1 MNQYMDEKDFL
12 SPKVTQHSGHMIM
25 TNVNKPSKIKY
36 FNIDTRFQEEYN
48 IVKKAS
54 FQYILPQRITDVKS
68 IAVRSV
74 EIPLSFYPFSQNRG
88 NTFFQVDASSIV
100 IPDGN
105 YVLNGDFT
113 TTSLVSKIHD
123 VLTTSVPN
131 LTFGLKTDDNNRV
144 IIENKTGKT
153 HTVNF
158 NVDVS
163 GNFNRY
169 PFKSSLGWCLG
180 FRQPSYTI
188 LNGKS
193 ITSEGII
200 DIHNIRYLFLVV
212 DEFRQSNPN
221 SFVSPLSNS
230 LLSKNV
236 LARIS
241 LSPSIFSFGSVITAN
256 TFNGLLLTDQR
267 VYSGNVDIQKLNIQ
281 IVDEWGNVVD
291 LNQLDFS
298 FCLEIEYQ

>member
-1 MNQYMDEKDFL
+1 MDENQFL

-48 IVKKAS
+48 ILKTAS
-54 FQYILPQRITDVKS
+54 FQYLLPQRITDVKS
-68 IAVRSV
+68 IAVRSI
-74 EIPLSFYPFSQNRG
+74 EIPISFYPFSKNRG
-88 NTFFQVDASSIV
+88 NTFFQVDNTSILIADLNYTAS
-100 IPDGN
+100 
-105 YVLNGDFT
+105 
-113 TTSLVSKIHD
+113 SLVSAINTVLSSKISTNFTIA
-123 VLTTSVPN
+123 LNTNNSV
-131 LTFGLKTDDNNRV
+131 TITNN
-144 IIENKTGKT
+144 
-153 HTVNF
+153 TVASHNINF
-158 NVDVS
+158 NVDAS

-169 PFKSSLGWCLG
+169 PFKSTLGWCLG

-188 LNGKS
+188 PSGKS
-193 ITSEGII
+193 ITSEGIV
-200 DIHNIRYLFLVV
+200 DVNNIRYLFLVI

-241 LSPSIFSFGSVITAN
+241 LNPSVFSFGSVIIAN
-256 TFNGLLLTDQR
+256 TFNGLLLSDQR
-267 VYSGNVDIQKLNIQ
+267 MYSGNVDLQKFTVQL
-281 IVDEWGNVVD
+281 VDEWGNIVD

-298 FCLEIEYQ
+298 FCLEIEYE

>member
-1 MNQYMDEKDFL
+1 MNKYMDENQFL

-48 IVKKAS
+48 ILKTAS
-54 FQYILPQRITDVKS
+54 FQYLLPQRITDVKS
-68 IAVRSV
+68 IAVRSI
-74 EIPLSFYPFSQNRG
+74 EIPISFYPFSKNRG
-88 NTFFQVDASSIV
+88 NTFFQVDNTSILIADLNYTAS
-100 IPDGN
+100 
-105 YVLNGDFT
+105 
-113 TTSLVSKIHD
+113 SLVSAINTVLSSKISTNFTIA
-123 VLTTSVPN
+123 LNTNNSV
-131 LTFGLKTDDNNRV
+131 TITNN
-144 IIENKTGKT
+144 
-153 HTVNF
+153 TVASHNINF
-158 NVDVS
+158 NVDAS

-169 PFKSSLGWCLG
+169 PFKSTLGWCLG

-188 LNGKS
+188 PSGKS
-193 ITSEGII
+193 ITSEGIV
-200 DIHNIRYLFLVV
+200 DVNNIRYLFLVI

-241 LSPSIFSFGSVITAN
+241 LNPSVFSFGSVIIAN
-256 TFNGLLLTDQR
+256 TFNGLLLSDQR
-267 VYSGNVDIQKLNIQ
+267 MYSGNVDLQKFTVQL
-281 IVDEWGNVVD
+281 VDEWGNIVD

-298 FCLEIEYQ
+298 FCLEIEYE

>member
-1 MNQYMDEKDFL
+1 MSKYLDEKDFL
-12 SPKVTQHSGHMIM
+12 SPKVSQHSGHMIM

-48 IVKKAS
+48 LVKKAS

-68 IAVRSV
+68 IAVRSI
-74 EIPLSFYPFSQNRG
+74 EIPISFFPFSQNRG
-88 NTFFQVDASSIV
+88 NTFFQVDASSVV

-105 YVLNGDFT
+105 YGVN
-113 TTSLVSKIHD
+113 SIVSAINS
-123 VLTTSVPN
+123 VLTTMVSSGLY
-131 LTFGLKTDDNNRV
+131 LTLNTDTSISIINNT
-144 IIENKTGKT
+144 NKTQT
-153 HTVNF
+153 INF

-169 PFKSSLGWCLG
+169 PFKSCLGWCLG

-188 LNGKS
+188 LANKS
-193 ITSEGII
+193 ITTEGIL
-200 DIHNIRYLFLVV
+200 DINNIRYLFLVV

-241 LSPSIFSFGSVITAN
+241 LSPSIFSFGSIITAN
-256 TFNGLLLTDQR
+256 TFNGLLLSDQR
-267 VYSGNVDIQKLNIQ
+267 MYSGNVDIQKLNIQ
-281 IVDEWGNVVD
+281 LVDEWGNVVD

-298 FCLEIEYQ
+298 FCLEIEYE

>member
-1 MNQYMDEKDFL
+1 MSKYLDEKDFL
-12 SPKVTQHSGHMIM
+12 SPKVSQHSGHMIM

-48 IVKKAS
+48 LVKKAS

-68 IAVRSV
+68 IAVRSI
-74 EIPLSFYPFSQNRG
+74 EIPISFFPFSQNRG
-88 NTFFQVDASSIV
+88 NTFFQVDASSVV

-105 YVLNGDFT
+105 YGVN
-113 TTSLVSKIHD
+113 SIVSAINS
-123 VLTTSVPN
+123 VLTTMVSSGLY
-131 LTFGLKTDDNNRV
+131 LTLNTDTSISIINNT
-144 IIENKTGKT
+144 NKTQNI
-153 HTVNF
+153 NF

-169 PFKSSLGWCLG
+169 PFKSCLGWCLG

-188 LNGKS
+188 LANKS
-193 ITSEGII
+193 ITTEGIL
-200 DIHNIRYLFLVV
+200 DINNIRYLFLVV

-241 LSPSIFSFGSVITAN
+241 LSPSIFSFGSIITAN
-256 TFNGLLLTDQR
+256 TFNGLLLSDQR
-267 VYSGNVDIQKLNIQ
+267 MYSGNVDIQKLNIQ
-281 IVDEWGNVVD
+281 LVDEWGNVVD

-298 FCLEIEYQ
+298 FCLEIEYE

>member
-1 MNQYMDEKDFL
+1 MDEKDFL

-68 IAVRSV
+68 IAVRSI

-88 NTFFQVDASSIV
+88 NTFFQVDASSVV

-105 YVLNGDFT
+105 YSVN
-113 TTSLVSKIHD
+113 SLVSAIHSG
-123 VLTTSVPN
+123 LTAIVSS
-131 LTFGLKTDDNNRV
+131 GLDISLNVDNRISIKNT
-144 IIENKTGKT
+144 TGKT

-158 NVDVS
+158 NVDAS

-193 ITSEGII
+193 ITTEGII

-298 FCLEIEYQ
+298 FCLEMEYE

>member
-1 MNQYMDEKDFL
+1 MSKYMDESQFL

-48 IVKKAS
+48 ILKTAS
-54 FQYILPQRITDVKS
+54 FQYLLPQRITDVKS
-68 IAVRSV
+68 IAVRCV

-88 NTFFQVDASSIV
+88 NTFFQVDNTNIVITNLNYTASSLI
-100 IPDGN
+100 IDISSILASKFSN
-105 YVLNGDFT
+105 FTITLN
-113 TTSLVSKIHD
+113 
-123 VLTTSVPN
+123 PN
-131 LTFGLKTDDNNRV
+131 NTVTITNSSMSSSS
-144 IIENKTGKT
+144 

-158 NVDVS
+158 NVDAS

-169 PFKSSLGWCLG
+169 PFKSTLGWCLG
-180 FRQPSYTI
+180 FRQTSYTI
-188 LNGKS
+188 DIGKS
-193 ITSEGII
+193 ITSEGIV
-200 DIHNIRYLFLVV
+200 DVNNIRYLFLVV

-241 LSPSIFSFGSVITAN
+241 LNPSIYSFGSVITAN
-256 TFNGLLLTDQR
+256 TFNGLLLSDQR
-267 VYSGNVDIQKLNIQ
+267 MYSGNVDLQKLNIQ
-281 IVDEWGNVVD
+281 LVDEWGNVVD

-298 FCLEIEYQ
+298 FCLEIEYE

>member
-1 MNQYMDEKDFL
+1 MSKYLDETQFL

-48 IVKKAS
+48 ISKNAS
-54 FQYILPQRITDVKS
+54 FQYLLPQRIADVKS
-68 IAVRSV
+68 IAVRSI

-88 NTFFQVDASSIV
+88 NTFFQVNNTSIV
-100 IPDGN
+100 VNDLS
-105 YVLNGDFT
+105 YT
-113 TTSLVSKIHD
+113 TSSLVSAINSILVWKISLD
-123 VLTTSVPN
+123 FQFILNANNTVSISNTS
-131 LTFGLKTDDNNRV
+131 GNRQ
-144 IIENKTGKT
+144 
-153 HTVNF
+153 TVNF
-158 NVDVS
+158 NVDAS

-169 PFKSSLGWCLG
+169 SFKSTLGWCLG

-188 LNGKS
+188 ENGES
-193 ITSEGII
+193 ITSEGIV
-200 DIHNIRYLFLVV
+200 DVNNIRYLFLVV

-221 SFVSPLSNS
+221 SFISPLSNS

-241 LSPSIFSFGSVITAN
+241 LNPAIYPFGSILTAN
-256 TFNGLLLTDQR
+256 TFNGLLLSDQR
-267 VYSGNVDIQKLNIQ
+267 MYSGNVDLQKLTIQ
-281 IVDEWGNVVD
+281 LVDEWGNVVD

-298 FCLEIEYQ
+298 FCLEIEHE

>member
-1 MNQYMDEKDFL
+1 MSKFSNENDFL

-36 FNIDTRFQEEYN
+36 LNIDTRFQEEYN
-48 IVKKAS
+48 ILKKAS
-54 FQYILPQRITDVKS
+54 FQYLLPQRITDVKS
-68 IAVRSV
+68 IAVRSI

-88 NTFFQVDASSIV
+88 NTFFQVDASSVV

-113 TTSLVSKIHD
+113 TTTPINKIND
-123 VLTTSVPN
+123 VLITMVPN
-131 LTFGLKTDDNNRV
+131 LIFVLNTDNTVSIQNN
-144 IIENKTGKT
+144 TGKT
-153 HTVNF
+153 HVINF
-158 NVDVS
+158 NVDAS

-169 PFKSSLGWCLG
+169 PFKSCLGWCLG

-188 LNGKS
+188 LDRES
-193 ITSEGII
+193 ITSEGIL
-200 DIHNIRYLFLVV
+200 DINNIRYLFLVV

-241 LSPSIFSFGSVITAN
+241 LSPSVFSFGSVIPAN
-256 TFNGLLLTDQR
+256 TFNGLLLSDQR
-267 VYSGNVDIQKLNIQ
+267 MYAGNVDIQKLNIQ
-281 IVDEWGNVVD
+281 LVDEWGNIVD

-298 FCLEIEYQ
+298 FCLEIEYE

>member
-1 MNQYMDEKDFL
+1 MDESQFL
-12 SPKVTQHSGHMIM
+12 SPKVTQNSGHMIM

-48 IVKKAS
+48 ILKTAS
-54 FQYILPQRITDVKS
+54 FQYLLPQRITDVKS
-68 IAVRSV
+68 IAVRCV

-88 NTFFQVDASSIV
+88 NTFFQVDNTSIV
-100 IPDGN
+100 ISN
-105 YVLNGDFT
+105 LNCDASAST
-113 TTSLVSKIHD
+113 LINSINTILTSKISNFTISLNTNNT
-123 VLTTSVPN
+123 VTITNSAMAMTSH
-131 LTFGLKTDDNNRV
+131 R
-144 IIENKTGKT
+144 
-153 HTVNF
+153 VNF
-158 NVDVS
+158 NVDAS

-169 PFKSSLGWCLG
+169 PFKSTLGWCLG

-188 LNGKS
+188 GIGKS
-193 ITSEGII
+193 ITSEGIV
-200 DIHNIRYLFLVV
+200 DVNNIRYLFLVV

-241 LSPSIFSFGSVITAN
+241 LNPSVYSFGSIITAN
-256 TFNGLLLTDQR
+256 TFNGLLLSDQR
-267 VYSGNVDIQKLNIQ
+267 MYSGNVDLQKLNIQ
-281 IVDEWGNVVD
+281 LVDEWGNVVD

-298 FCLEIEYQ
+298 FCLEIEYE

>member
-1 MNQYMDEKDFL
+1 MSKYMDEDQFL

-48 IVKKAS
+48 IMKTAS
-54 FQYILPQRITDVKS
+54 FQYLLPQRITGVKS
-68 IAVRSV
+68 IAVRSI
-74 EIPLSFYPFSQNRG
+74 EIPISFYPFSKNRG
-88 NTFFQVDASSIV
+88 NTFFQVDNTSILIADLNYDAS
-100 IPDGN
+100 
-105 YVLNGDFT
+105 
-113 TTSLVSKIHD
+113 SLVSAVNSLFVSKID
-123 VLTTSVPN
+123 NFTVVLNTNKSVTITNTGTSS
-131 LTFGLKTDDNNRV
+131 RV
-144 IIENKTGKT
+144 
-153 HTVNF
+153 VNF
-158 NVDVS
+158 NVDAS

-169 PFKSSLGWCLG
+169 SFKSTLGWCLG

-188 LNGKS
+188 ASGKS
-193 ITSEGII
+193 ITSEGIV
-200 DIHNIRYLFLVV
+200 DVNNIRYLFLVV

-241 LSPSIFSFGSVITAN
+241 LNPSVFSFGSIITAN
-256 TFNGLLLTDQR
+256 TFNGLLLSDQR
-267 VYSGNVDIQKLNIQ
+267 MYSGNVDLQKLAIQ
-281 IVDEWGNVVD
+281 LVDEWGNVID

-298 FCLEIEYQ
+298 FCLEIEFE

>member
-68 IAVRSV
+68 IAVRSI

-88 NTFFQVDASSIV
+88 NTFFQVDASSVV

-105 YVLNGDFT
+105 YSVN
-113 TTSLVSKIHD
+113 SLVSAIHSG
-123 VLTTSVPN
+123 LTAIVSS
-131 LTFGLKTDDNNRV
+131 GLDISLNVDNRISIKNT
-144 IIENKTGKT
+144 TGKT

-158 NVDVS
+158 NVDAS

-193 ITSEGII
+193 ITTEGII

-298 FCLEIEYQ
+298 FCLEMEYE

>member
-1 MNQYMDEKDFL
+1 MSQYIDEKDFL

-54 FQYILPQRITDVKS
+54 FQYLLPQRITEVKS

-74 EIPLSFYPFSQNRG
+74 EIPLSFYPFSKNRG
-88 NTFFQVDASSIV
+88 NTFFQVDTTSILIADLNYDAS
-100 IPDGN
+100 
-105 YVLNGDFT
+105 
-113 TTSLVSKIHD
+113 SLVSAVNSLFVSKIAATNFTIA
-123 VLTTSVPN
+123 LNANNSV
-131 LTFGLKTDDNNRV
+131 TITNN
-144 IIENKTGKT
+144 TGAS
-153 HTVNF
+153 HVVNF
-158 NVDVS
+158 NVDAS

-169 PFKSSLGWCLG
+169 SLKSTLGWCLG
-180 FRQPSYTI
+180 FRLPSYTI
-188 LNGKS
+188 PTGKT
-193 ITSEGII
+193 ITSDGII
-200 DIHNIRYLFLVV
+200 DINNIRYLFLVV

-236 LARIS
+236 LARIT
-241 LSPSIFSFGSVITAN
+241 LNPAIYPFGSILTAN
-256 TFNGLLLTDQR
+256 TFNGLLLSDQR
-267 VYSGNVDIQKLNIQ
+267 MYAGNVDLQKLNIQ
-281 IVDEWGNVVD
+281 LVDEWGNVVD

-298 FCLEIEYQ
+298 FCLEIEYE

>member
-1 MNQYMDEKDFL
+1 MSKYLDEKDFL
-12 SPKVTQHSGHMIM
+12 SPKVSQHSGHMIM

-48 IVKKAS
+48 LVKKAS

-68 IAVRSV
+68 IAVRSI
-74 EIPLSFYPFSQNRG
+74 EIPISFFPFSQNRG
-88 NTFFQVDASSIV
+88 NTFFQVDASSVV

-105 YVLNGDFT
+105 YGVN
-113 TTSLVSKIHD
+113 SIVSAINS
-123 VLTTSVPN
+123 VLTTMVSSGLY
-131 LTFGLKTDDNNRV
+131 LTLNTDTSIIIINNT
-144 IIENKTGKT
+144 NKTQT
-153 HTVNF
+153 INF

-169 PFKSSLGWCLG
+169 PFKSCLGWCLG

-188 LNGKS
+188 LANKS
-193 ITSEGII
+193 ITTEGIL
-200 DIHNIRYLFLVV
+200 DINNIRYLFLVV

-241 LSPSIFSFGSVITAN
+241 LSPSVFSFGSVIPAN
-256 TFNGLLLTDQR
+256 TFNGLLLSDQR
-267 VYSGNVDIQKLNIQ
+267 MYAGNVDIQKLNIQ
-281 IVDEWGNVVD
+281 LVDEWGNIVD

-298 FCLEIEYQ
+298 FCLEIEYE

>member
-1 MNQYMDEKDFL
+1 MDEKDFL

-68 IAVRSV
+68 IAVRSI

-88 NTFFQVDASSIV
+88 NTFFQVDASSVV
-100 IPDGN
+100 ITDGN
-105 YVLNGDFT
+105 YSVN
-113 TTSLVSKIHD
+113 SLVSAIHSG
-123 VLTTSVPN
+123 LTTIVSS
-131 LTFGLKTDDNNRV
+131 GLDISLNVDNR
-144 IIENKTGKT
+144 IIIKNTTGKT

-193 ITSEGII
+193 ITTEGII

-298 FCLEIEYQ
+298 FCLEMEYE

>member
-1 MNQYMDEKDFL
+1 MDESQFL

-48 IVKKAS
+48 ILKTAS
-54 FQYILPQRITDVKS
+54 FQYLLPQRITDVKS
-68 IAVRSV
+68 IAVRSAEV
-74 EIPLSFYPFSQNRG
+74 PLSFYPFSQNRG
-88 NTFFQVDASSIV
+88 NTFFQVDTTSILIADLNYDVISLINSINTILTSNFSNFNITLNTNNTVTITNSSIS
-100 IPDGN
+100 
-105 YVLNGDFT
+105 
-113 TTSLVSKIHD
+113 TS
-123 VLTTSVPN
+123 
-131 LTFGLKTDDNNRV
+131 
-144 IIENKTGKT
+144 

-158 NVDVS
+158 NVDGS

-169 PFKSSLGWCLG
+169 SFKSTLGWCLG
-180 FRQPSYTI
+180 FRQTSYTI
-188 LNGKS
+188 GIGES
-193 ITSEGII
+193 ITSEGIV
-200 DIHNIRYLFLVV
+200 DVNNIRYLFLVV

-241 LSPSIFSFGSVITAN
+241 LNPSVFSFGSIITAN
-256 TFNGLLLTDQR
+256 TFNGLLLSDQR
-267 VYSGNVDIQKLNIQ
+267 MYSGNVDLQKLNIQ
-281 IVDEWGNVVD
+281 LVDEWGNVVD

-298 FCLEIEYQ
+298 FCLEIEYE

>member
-1 MNQYMDEKDFL
+1 MSQYMDEKDFL
-12 SPKVTQHSGHMIM
+12 SPKVTQHGGHMIM

-48 IVKKAS
+48 IMKKAA
-54 FQYILPQRITDVKS
+54 FQYLLPQRIADVKS

-88 NTFFQVDASSIV
+88 NTFFQVDTTSVV
-100 IPDGN
+100 IADLN
-105 YVLNGDFT
+105 YT
-113 TTSLVSKIHD
+113 TSSLVSAVNSLFVSKIAATNFTI
-123 VLTTSVPN
+123 VLNANNTVTITNNTGVP
-131 LTFGLKTDDNNRV
+131 
-144 IIENKTGKT
+144 

-158 NVDVS
+158 NVDAS

-169 PFKSSLGWCLG
+169 PLKSSLGWCLG
-180 FRQPSYTI
+180 FRLPSYTI
-188 LNGKS
+188 PNGTS
-193 ITSEGII
+193 ITSDGII
-200 DIHNIRYLFLVV
+200 DVNNIRYLFLVV

-236 LARIS
+236 LSRIT
-241 LSPSIFSFGSVITAN
+241 LNPAIYPFGSILTAN
-256 TFNGLLLTDQR
+256 TFNGLLLSDHR
-267 VYSGNVDIQKLNIQ
+267 MYAGNVDLQKLNIQ
-281 IVDEWGNVVD
+281 LVDEWGNVVD

-298 FCLEIEYQ
+298 FCLEIEYE